1 MEMSILRMLMMMDK
15 TVTDMGPDPKIN
27 IITMIIAGSMVTI
40 ITN

>member
-15 TVTDMGPDPKIN
+15 TVIDMGPDPTIN